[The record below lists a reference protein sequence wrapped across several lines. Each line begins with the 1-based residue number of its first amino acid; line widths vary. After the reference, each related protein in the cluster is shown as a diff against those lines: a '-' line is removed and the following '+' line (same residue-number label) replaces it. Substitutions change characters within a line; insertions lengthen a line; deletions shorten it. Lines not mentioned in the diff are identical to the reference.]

1 MKFPT
6 VFFTAPLSGA
16 DYFKNRLRFFDDTY
30 YNNAMFKIL
39 DKRQLAEN
47 VNEYVIE
54 APLAAKNAAPGQ
66 FVILRVDADG
76 ERVPFTIADYD
87 RERGTV
93 TILVQ
98 TVGATT
104 YQLAQKNAGDSIA
117 DFVGP
122 LGNPT
127 DLSRF
132 EKVLLV
138 GGGIGGAV
146 IHPQAKLLNSL
157 GKAPDVVLGAR
168 TKELLLYMD
177 EMRRYSSEL
186 FPMTD
191 DGSYGGKGFVTD
203 KVAELI
209 KTRKYDAVLAVGPL
223 PMMAAVCEVTG
234 PSGLKTIVSM
244 NSVMVDGTG
253 MCGCCRVT
261 VGGERKYACVDGPE
275 FDGHLIDF
283 AEARL
288 RQGFYRD
295 QEKEHYCRIRGEVK

>member
-1 MKFPT
+1 M
-6 VFFTAPLSGA
+6 
-16 DYFKNRLRFFDDTY
+16 Y
-30 YNNAMFKIL
+30 KIL
-39 DKRQLAEN
+39 KKRKLYDN

-54 APLAAKNAAPGQ
+54 APLAAKNARPGQ
-66 FVILRVDADG
+66 FIILRVDEKG

-87 RERGTV
+87 SERGTV

-104 YQLAQKNAGDSIA
+104 YELSLKNEGDCIQ

-127 DLSRF
+127 DLTSYG
-132 EKVLLV
+132 KVLLV

-146 IHPQAKLLNSL
+146 IHPQAKLLHSL

-168 TKELLLYMD
+168 TKELLLYID
-177 EMRRYSSEL
+177 ETRRYLHEL
-186 FPMTD
+186 YPMTD
-191 DGSYGGKGFVTD
+191 DGSHGGTCFVTD
-203 KVAELI
+203 KVRELI
-209 KTRKYDAVLAVGPL
+209 ADGDYGAVLAVGPM
-223 PMMAAVCEVTG
+223 PMMQAVAEVTR
-234 PSGLKTIVSM
+234 PTGLKTIVSM

-275 FDGHLIDF
+275 FDGHLVDF
-283 AEARL
+283 DEARL
-288 RQGFYRD
+288 RQAFYRD
-295 QEKEHYCRIRGEVK
+295 REKEHFCRIRGEVK

>member
-1 MKFPT
+1 M
-6 VFFTAPLSGA
+6 
-16 DYFKNRLRFFDDTY
+16 Y
-30 YNNAMFKIL
+30 KIL
-39 DKRQLAEN
+39 KKRKLYDN

-54 APLAAKNAAPGQ
+54 APLAAKNARPGQ
-66 FVILRVDADG
+66 FIILRVDEKG

-87 RERGTV
+87 SERGTV

-104 YQLAQKNAGDSIA
+104 YELSLKNEGDCVQ

-127 DLSRF
+127 DLTSYG
-132 EKVLLV
+132 KVLLV

-146 IHPQAKLLNSL
+146 IHPQAKLLHSL

-168 TKELLLYMD
+168 TKELLLYID
-177 EMRRYSSEL
+177 EMRRYSREL

-203 KVAELI
+203 KVRELI
-209 KTRKYDAVLAVGPL
+209 ADGDYGAVLAVGPM
-223 PMMAAVCEVTG
+223 PMMQAVAEVTR
-234 PSGLKTIVSM
+234 PTGLKTIVSM

-275 FDGHLIDF
+275 FDGHLVDF
-283 AEARL
+283 DEARL
-288 RQGFYRD
+288 RQAFYRD
-295 QEKEHYCRIRGEVK
+295 REKEHFCRIRGEVK

>member
-1 MKFPT
+1 M
-6 VFFTAPLSGA
+6 
-16 DYFKNRLRFFDDTY
+16 Y
-30 YNNAMFKIL
+30 KIL
-39 DKRQLAEN
+39 KKRKLYDN

-54 APLAAKNAAPGQ
+54 APLAAKNARPGQ
-66 FVILRVDADG
+66 FIILRVDEKG

-87 RERGTV
+87 SERGTV

-104 YQLAQKNAGDSIA
+104 YELSLKNEGDCIQ

-127 DLSRF
+127 DLTSYG
-132 EKVLLV
+132 KVLLV

-146 IHPQAKLLNSL
+146 IHPQAKLLHSL

-168 TKELLLYMD
+168 TKELLLYID
-177 EMRRYSSEL
+177 EMRRYSHEL

-203 KVAELI
+203 KVRELI
-209 KTRKYDAVLAVGPL
+209 ADGDYGAVLAVGPM
-223 PMMAAVCEVTG
+223 PMMQAVAEVTR
-234 PSGLKTIVSM
+234 PTGLKTIVSM

-275 FDGHLIDF
+275 FDGHLVDF
-283 AEARL
+283 NEARL
-288 RQGFYRD
+288 RQAFYRD
-295 QEKEHYCRIRGEVK
+295 REKEHFCRIRGEVK